1 MEAESS
7 LWATLGCGVFFGPS
21 ASHGE
26 EQSHHIE
33 RAEVKQ
39 CVKNSKKKKK
49 RESCSL
55 QLLSVVFILY
65 FLIFDWDFGTS
76 LLLAELHRG
85 SLSCQIINFQQMHSG
100 IHIQQSALGILE
112 DWRGAYLHWLKT
124 FLYSLSVGK
133 YLSMW
138 TQSQYRKLSIWQP
151 PVTLHMRKKMIG
163 WMHLYIANIIGKTA
177 TMSLVEPYVYL

>member
-1 MEAESS
+1 MWYTG
-7 LWATLGCGVFFGPS
+7 LWGTRACVVVGPS
-21 ASHGE
+21 ASHRE
-26 EQSHHIE
+26 EQSYHIE

-39 CVKNSKKKKK
+39 CVKNSEKKK
-49 RESCSL
+49 RSCSL

-112 DWRGAYLHWLKT
+112 D
-124 FLYSLSVGK
+124 
-133 YLSMW
+133 
-138 TQSQYRKLSIWQP
+138 
-151 PVTLHMRKKMIG
+151 
-163 WMHLYIANIIGKTA
+163 
-177 TMSLVEPYVYL
+177 